1 MTADQET
8 SKLGLGLRSRGETR
22 HEREKNRRE
31 EEIKPRR
38 DEKAPVPARGR
49 AREAERTALEGSETG
64 SNDRRRDRAA
74 VRKKREE
81 KSAPAIVGDRKRGTA
96 AALLAVEMG
105 SAEMGSGGKGRQ

>member
-1 MTADQET
+1 MRSGPNTGLLSHIVSLGWGTPQFSDAEGRGVVVGDLRVVMTADQER
-8 SKLGLGLRSRGETR
+8 SKLGLGFRSRGETR

-74 VRKKREE
+74 VRKK
-81 KSAPAIVGDRKRGTA
+81 
-96 AALLAVEMG
+96 
-105 SAEMGSGGKGRQ
+105 